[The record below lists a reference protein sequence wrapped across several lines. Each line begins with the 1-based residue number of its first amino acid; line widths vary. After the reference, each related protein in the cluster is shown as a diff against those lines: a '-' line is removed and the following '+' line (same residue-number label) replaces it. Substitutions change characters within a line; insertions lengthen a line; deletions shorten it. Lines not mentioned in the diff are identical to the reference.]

1 MIVNAE
7 ITGVELRKTKAGGRA
22 VNVAFKTDSTD
33 KKYQWVRDFIGE
45 SAPGWVANRWWA
57 LINQELGWEG
67 FSTLNSFDLVGVQFG
82 VELEWDEKYKRAQV
96 KAFVNSAATTETSVP
111 TNGFAPPP
119 TSGFAPPPP
128 APTPPTP
135 PAPQVVPQDDIPF

>member
-22 VNVAFKTDSTD
+22 VNVCFKTDSTD

-57 LINQELGWEG
+57 LINQELGWDG
-67 FSTLNSFDLVGVQFG
+67 FSSLNSYDLIGVQFT
-82 VELEWDEKYKRAQV
+82 VELEDSQYGAKV
-96 KAFVNSAATTETSVP
+96 KAFVNNSANTESAAT
-111 TNGFAPPP
+111 
-119 TSGFAPPPP
+119 APPPP
-128 APTPPTP
+128 P
-135 PAPQVVPQDDIPF
+135 PAPQVVPLDEIPF

>member
-22 VNVAFKTDSTD
+22 VNVCFKTDSTD
-33 KKYQWVRDFIGE
+33 KKFQWVRDFIGE
-45 SAPGWVANRWWA
+45 SAPGWVANRWWS

-96 KAFVNSAATTETSVP
+96 KAFVNSAATIES
-111 TNGFAPPP
+111 
-119 TSGFAPPPP
+119 P
-128 APTPPTP
+128 APAPAPSP
-135 PAPQVVPQDDIPF
+135 APAPAPAPQVVPDDDIPF

>member
-22 VNVAFKTDSTD
+22 VNVCFKTDSTD
-33 KKYQWVRDFIGE
+33 KKFQWVRDFIGE
-45 SAPGWVANRWWA
+45 SAPGWVANRWWS

-82 VELEWDEKYKRAQV
+82 VELEDSPYGAKV
-96 KAFVNSAATTETSVP
+96 KAFVNSAATIES
-111 TNGFAPPP
+111 
-119 TSGFAPPPP
+119 P
-128 APTPPTP
+128 APAPA
-135 PAPQVVPQDDIPF
+135 PAPQVVPDDDIPF